1 MRALFLALALLLAAP
16 VAAIAQT
23 NPQISGTP
31 TNPTSMLPPVA
42 DELEVLKALQGGR
55 VAGRITIPDQQAA
68 NLIQPQGRSWRD
80 FHNVTLAWVGGVAVL
95 GMLGILVLFRLSK
108 GRIPIEGGPS
118 GRTIQ
123 RFNLL
128 ERANHWMVASTFII
142 LALSGL
148 NLTFG
153 RHILL
158 PVVGPEAFT
167 AISQWGKY
175 FHNFLAFPFTL
186 GLVLMLLLWVKDNI
200 PNGTDVRWLKS
211 GGGLIGNAHPDSQRF
226 NAGQK
231 GIFWITILGGTA
243 VAVTGYMLVFPFMF
257 TDIAGMQLSHII
269 HSIVSVL
276 MIAVMLAHIYIGSIG
291 MEGASAA
298 MTTGQVDLNWAKQHH
313 NLWVEKE
320 LAEGRGADA
329 PGSAKAAGAD

>member
-1 MRALFLALALLLAAP
+1 MRALILALALFVAMP
-16 VAAIAQT
+16 VAGHAQT
-23 NPQISGTP
+23 TPNVSGTP
-31 TNPTSMLPPVA
+31 TNPTPMLPPVA

-68 NLIQPQGRSWRD
+68 SLIQPGGRSWRD
-80 FHNVTLAWVGGVAVL
+80 FHNVTLAWVGGIAVA
-95 GMLGILVLFRLSK
+95 GMLGLLVVFRLMK
-108 GRIPIEGGPS
+108 GRIPVEGGLA

-123 RFNLL
+123 RFNGL

-142 LALSGL
+142 LAISGL

-158 PVVGPEAFT
+158 PVVGPDAF
-167 AISQWGKY
+167 AAVSQWGKY
-175 FHNFLAFPFTL
+175 AHNFLAFPFTL
-186 GLVLMLLLWVKDNI
+186 GIVVMLLIWVKDNI
-200 PNGTDVRWLKS
+200 PNGRDVTWFAS
-211 GGGLIGNAHPDSQRF
+211 GGGLVGHAHPDSERF
-226 NAGQK
+226 NGGQK
-231 GIFWITILGGTA
+231 GVFWLTVLGGGA
-243 VAVTGYMLVFPFMF
+243 VAVTGYMLVFPFFF

-276 MIAVMLAHIYIGSIG
+276 MIAAMLAHIYIGSIG

-313 NLWVEKE
+313 NLWVEQEMAK
-320 LAEGRGADA
+320 GRGAA
-329 PGSAKAAGAD
+329 PPSGAKAAGAD

>member
-1 MRALFLALALLLAAP
+1 MRAILLALALLAAVP
-16 VAAIAQT
+16 VAGQAQP
-23 NPQISGTP
+23 NPQVSGTP
-31 TNPTSMLPPVA
+31 TNPTPMLPPVA
-42 DELEVLKALQGGR
+42 DELEVIKALQGGR
-55 VAGRITIPDQQAA
+55 VEGRVTIPDQRAA
-68 NLIQPQGRSWRD
+68 SLIQPGGRSWRE
-80 FHNVTLAWVGGVAVL
+80 FHNVTLAWVGGIAVL
-95 GMLGILVLFRLSK
+95 GMLGLLILFRLAK

-123 RFNLL
+123 RFNLF

-158 PVVGPEAFT
+158 PLVGPEAFT

-175 FHNFLAFPFTL
+175 AHNFLAFPFTL
-186 GLVLMLLLWVKDNI
+186 GLVLMLLLWIKDNI
-200 PNGTDVRWLKS
+200 PNGTDVRWLKA
-211 GGGLIGNAHPDSQRF
+211 GGGLVGNAHPDSGRF

-231 GIFWITILGGTA
+231 GIFWITVLGGAA
-243 VAVTGYMLVFPFMF
+243 VSVTGYILVFPFF
-257 TDIAGMQLSHII
+257 FNDIAGMQLSHII

-276 MIAVMLAHIYIGSIG
+276 MIAVMLAHIYIGTVG
-291 MEGASAA
+291 MEGASDA
-298 MTTGQVDLNWAKQHH
+298 MTSGQVDLNWAKQHH

-320 LAEGRGADA
+320 MAKGRGATPPA
-329 PGSAKAAGAD
+329 EAKIAGGD

>member
-1 MRALFLALALLLAAP
+1 MRALFLAFALLVAAP
-16 VAAIAQT
+16 LAGHAQT
-23 NPQISGTP
+23 NPQVSGTP
-31 TNPTSMLPPVA
+31 TSPTPMMPPVA

-55 VAGRITIPDQQAA
+55 VAGRISIPDERAA
-68 NLIQPQGRSWRD
+68 SLIQPGGRSWRE

-95 GMLGILVLFRLSK
+95 GMLALLAVFRLTK
-108 GRIPIEGGPS
+108 GRIPVEGGLA

-123 RFNLL
+123 RFNTL

-153 RHILL
+153 RHVLL
-158 PVVGPEAFT
+158 PVIGPEAFT

-175 FHNFLAFPFTL
+175 AHNFLAFPFTL
-186 GLVLMLLLWVKDNI
+186 GIVLMLLLWAKDNI
-200 PNGTDVRWLKS
+200 PNGRDITWLKQ
-211 GGGLIGNAHPDSQRF
+211 GGGLVGHGHPDSDRF

-231 GIFWITILGGTA
+231 GIFWITVLGGAA
-243 VAVTGYMLVFPFMF
+243 VAVTGYMLVFPFFF

-276 MIAVMLAHIYIGSIG
+276 MIAVMLAHIYIGTLG
-291 MEGASAA
+291 MEGASDA

-313 NLWVEKE
+313 NLWAARE
-320 LAEGRGADA
+320 LAKGRGAAA
-329 PGSAKAAGAD
+329 PADAKAAGAD